1 MSTSGG
7 IIDNP
12 DDPAASREM
21 KILELCCSAKSSLAE
36 MKGER
41 RGETKGDEASRE
53 GEEGRERLDCS
64 GGSTI
69 SGAAEKL
76 FF

>member
-1 MSTSGG
+1 
-7 IIDNP
+7 
-12 DDPAASREM
+12 
-21 KILELCCSAKSSLAE
+21 

-64 GGSTI
+64 GVSTI